1 MRYIDSFP
9 MQSGVYVGEVDAYT
23 VLDLNLNYQLPLK
36 QDLVLRV
43 NASNVL
49 NRPYRSFVGAPE
61 MGRLVF
67 GQVGLRF

>member
-1 MRYIDSFP
+1 MCIRDS
-9 MQSGVYVGEVDAYT
+9 AYT